1 VKSMSKY
8 DREKQQSI
16 EKSMNYRI
24 GSYEKANTLSGNDRP
39 LKSDEMSPFIK
50 LIPVV
55 PSFGKLPK

>member
-1 VKSMSKY
+1 MSKY

-16 EKSMNYRI
+16 EKSMNYRS
-24 GSYEKANTLSGNDRP
+24 GPYEKGNTLSGIDRP
-39 LKSDEMSPFIK
+39 LKNDEVSPFIK